1 MGWDASEHMS
11 AISGHQPMSV
21 GFVER
26 VTSGLRHCFVPDV
39 LHGIYPRCFY
49 SHSTVEAIH
58 SVICS
63 DIHWCLN
70 YVSGQSCVNNR
81 IFIIVLAEKQKEVL
95 KTEQQIYPF
104 GCRWLWA
111 GGGKFV
117 QWVDHNGNP
126 ATIPVR
132 HSLTLHKQFISRRT
146 LPFPSGFVKSKRL
159 TIDSEWVIILI
170 CNGCCLNNSKYSWGR
185 CTNLHKA

>member
-63 DIHWCLN
+63 DRLWCLN

-111 GGGKFV
+111 GGANLF
-117 QWVDHNGNP
+117 NGS
-126 ATIPVR
+126 I
-132 HSLTLHKQFISRRT
+132 IMET
-146 LPFPSGFVKSKRL
+146 LPQFLYAIHWHFTSNSYREERSHSHQ
-159 TIDSEWVIILI
+159 DS
-170 CNGCCLNNSKYSWGR
+170 
-185 CTNLHKA
+185 